1 MRGVITC
8 TIAPPTT
15 RPQEALDGVFP
26 STSYCY
32 DIDKTWTDNIKQLP
46 ERCRS
51 LPPAIREWAPED
63 KWVHFCGH
71 KLASP
76 LGVAAG
82 PLLSSEWVALAAAR
96 GYDCLTYKTIRS
108 HAHAGHGLPNVM
120 FLAVQPD
127 QQLQAAGP
135 SCQQPLTTRAPYPPG
150 VPLPGPE
157 AAAAA
162 AAATA
167 KAAAAL
173 TASPSTSTS
182 AATLSACSPPSP
194 LAITNSFGMPSQGPE
209 QLAADIP
216 AAAAALRP
224 GQMMVVSVTGTPGRP
239 GLSFTD
245 DLVAAAAVAVD
256 AGATCLEVNLS
267 CPNVGRSHV
276 ALYADAPA
284 VEDTVRQLRAALAER
299 QQQRQRAS
307 VDGGGGGG
315 AADGDGVPPIALKVG
330 AYADADSLRRVAQ
343 SAAAAGAA
351 ALSGI
356 NGLSRRV
363 ELPAALGGGPALGG
377 DRPTS
382 GVCGDPIRAAGLEFV
397 ATARQVI
404 AADSLPLQI
413 IGVGGVTRAE
423 HALDYLR
430 AGADVVQAATGFM
443 WCPDLG
449 LDFQRL
455 WRQAGYCL
463 PPAGDGRGGRQ

>member
-1 MRGVITC
+1 MSGVLTC
-8 TIAPPTT
+8 TIAPPM
-15 RPQEALDGVFP
+15 RSEQDPFP

-32 DIDKTWTDNIKQLP
+32 DIDKTWKSNIQGLP
-46 ERCRS
+46 ERCRG
-51 LPPAIREWAPED
+51 LPPAVRDWAPAD
-63 KWVHFCGH
+63 KWVDFCGH
-71 KLASP
+71 QLASP

-82 PLLSSEWVALAAAR
+82 PLLSSEWVALAAGR

-120 FLAVQPD
+120 FLAVEEQ
-127 QQLQAAGP
+127 QQLQAAGA

-150 VPLPGPE
+150 VPLATAD

-167 KAAAAL
+167 KAAKAAAAAL
-173 TASPSTSTS
+173 SPAAAAS
-182 AATLSACSPPSP
+182 AVSP

-209 QLAADIP
+209 RLAADIP

-239 GLSFTD
+239 GLTFTE

-267 CPNVGRSHV
+267 CPNVGGSHV
-276 ALYADAPA
+276 ALYLDAPA
-284 VEDTVRQLRAALAER
+284 VEATVRELRAALA
-299 QQQRQRAS
+299 QRAAAN
-307 VDGGGGGG
+307 GGGG
-315 AADGDGVPPIALKVG
+315 GVPPIALKVG
-330 AYADADSLRRVAQ
+330 AYPDADSLRRVAQ
-343 SAAAAGAA
+343 CAAAAGAA
-351 ALSGI
+351 AMSGI

-363 ELPAALGGGPALGG
+363 ELPAALGGGPALGA

-382 GVCGDPIRAAGLEFV
+382 GVCGDPIRAAGLDFV

-404 AADSLPLQI
+404 AADSLPLQV

-423 HALDYLR
+423 HAMKYLQ
-430 AGADVVQAATGFM
+430 AGADIVQAATGFM

-455 WRQAGYCL
+455 WQQAGYCV
-463 PPAGDGRGGRQ
+463 PPADGRGGRQ